1 MIFKLM
7 CTKEYHN
14 CFLHISH
21 SKYQIFYN
29 TNQCCCNFKMTA
41 KNSQLEHT
49 YLKYFLLLA
58 ILNCLS
64 ISSAYASADYSQTS
78 ASFSDKELYPT
89 GLEFNTDGDKMYITG
104 TQGSNVTQYSLT
116 TPFDIS
122 TKAFEGETDNA
133 GFFVSDVAFNSDGS
147 SMFLVGYRD
156 SIAEYNL
163 GTPFDVRTASL
174 VNEGHTI
181 AGLGTQPKSFTFNDD
196 GSRMF
201 IAENATIRA
210 YDLSITYDVSSAV
223 SAETYET
230 TYGVIT
236 GLVFNFDGSRIFT
249 TAQDNDS
256 VNEYAMP
263 TAYNITDSV
272 YIGSFLIDEN
282 NENNPKGV
290 GFNSDGTKMFALGF
304 KNKQVYEY
312 TMSCPF
318 QVTLSSICRSD
329 VSSDQAGLLDAQ
341 IKSSIRLARQTS
353 DIILDRIS
361 RARVLDGTE
370 KMSANIG
377 VSFTNPQAVNIANI
391 LPIANLGDYIPFQGT
406 EGNDWLTWVNADITV
421 GEIDETGAS
430 SSQDI
435 LANGISLG
443 FDKRLSSNKL
453 FGLSMRIANDKVDIG
468 NAGTNIS
475 TQSVN
480 VSAYGSYFADNDSFI
495 DLLIGFGHLQ
505 SDIDRVRG
513 GITTYGDRKGSQIF
527 GSLRFGKK
535 IDYED
540 LNIYPYGKIHTIF
553 TQLNDY
559 TEVGVDAIKFDPLSI
574 NSLSGSFGLELDKK
588 MTYGDVQLVPG
599 LKLEYSKEFSPEYI
613 QDYYYAS
620 DLNTKYSH
628 TSDNINS
635 DIIILNVGFDVI
647 NDNGLT
653 FSSGFKREERSDSE
667 SYDTFSLSAN
677 YLAQDDSKYSLSLQG
692 SGADLTSSIEVSKG
706 LDLFDLN
713 AQFECDVF
721 APNTNKINIS
731 AVYNF

>member
-1 MIFKLM
+1 
-7 CTKEYHN
+7 
-14 CFLHISH
+14 
-21 SKYQIFYN
+21 
-29 TNQCCCNFKMTA
+29 MTA
-41 KNSQLEHT
+41 KNSQLDHT
-49 YLKYFLLLA
+49 YLKYFLLLV
-58 ILNCLS
+58 ILNFLS
-64 ISSAYASADYSQTS
+64 ISSAYAEAEYSQTS
-78 ASFSDKELYPT
+78 ASFSNKELYPT

-116 TPFDIS
+116 TPFDVS
-122 TKAFEGETDNA
+122 TIAFEGETDNA
-133 GFFVSDVAFNSDGS
+133 GYFVSDVAFNSDGTK
-147 SMFLVGYRD
+147 MFLVGYRD

-174 VNEGHTI
+174 VNDGHTI
-181 AGLGTQPKSFTFNDD
+181 AGLGTQPKSFAFNDD
-196 GSRMF
+196 GMRMF

-210 YDLSITYDVSSAV
+210 YDLSISYDVSSAV

-236 GLVFNFDGSRIFT
+236 GLVFNSDGSRIFT

-263 TAYNITDSV
+263 TTYNITDTI
-272 YIGSFLIDEN
+272 YIGSFKIDEDG
-282 NENNPKGV
+282 ENNPKGV
-290 GFNSDGTKMFALGF
+290 AFNSDGTKMFALGF
-304 KNKQVYEY
+304 HNKQVYEY

-318 QVTLSSICRSD
+318 QVTSSSICRSD
-329 VSSDQAGLLDAQ
+329 VSSDQAGLIDAQ
-341 IKSSIRLARQTS
+341 IKSSIRLAQQTS
-353 DIILDRIS
+353 DIILDRIA
-361 RARVLDGTE
+361 RARVLDSTE

-377 VSFTNPQAVNIANI
+377 ISFTNPEVANIANI
-391 LPIANLGDYIPFQGT
+391 LPIANLGDYIPFQGS
-406 EGNDWLTWVNADITV
+406 EGNDWSTWVNADITV
-421 GEIDETGAS
+421 GEIDETGTS

-435 LANGISLG
+435 LANGVSLG

-453 FGLSMRIANDKVDIG
+453 FGLSMRIANDIVDIG
-468 NAGTNIS
+468 SEGTNIS

-513 GITTYGDRKGSQIF
+513 SITTNGDREGNQIF
-527 GSLRFGKK
+527 GSLKFGKRMGN
-535 IDYED
+535 ED
-540 LNIYPYGKIHTIF
+540 VNIYPYGKIHTSF
-553 TQLNDY
+553 SQLDEYN
-559 TEVGVDAIKFDPLSI
+559 EVGVDAIKFDPLSI

-588 MTYGDVQLVPG
+588 MIYGDVKLLPR
-599 LKLEYSKEFSPEYI
+599 LKLEYAKEFSSEYI

-620 DLNTKYSH
+620 DLNTKYSYS
-628 TSDNINS
+628 SDNINL
-635 DIIILNVGFDVI
+635 DIIILNLGFDVI
-647 NDNGLT
+647 NDNGVT
-653 FSSGFKREERSDSE
+653 FSSGFKREERGDTE

-692 SGADLTSSIEVSKG
+692 SGAELSSSIEVSKG
-706 LDLFDLN
+706 FDLFDLN
-713 AQFECDVF
+713 AQFEYDVI